1 MSVRSVAVAAVVA
14 VTLVSPLAQ
23 AEQTNAPP
31 APWTEVRIESVAK
44 GLEHPWGLQFL
55 PDGRLLVTERP
66 GRLVIIGR
74 DGKVAGQVANV
85 PKVAAVGQ
93 GGLLDVRLAPD
104 FATSGMV
111 FLSYAEP
118 REGTKNGTSVARAR
132 LVLDDQ
138 GSRLEDVRVIF
149 RQKPAFESPYHF
161 GSRIVPAADRS
172 LFITLGERNFLRE
185 EAQNPA
191 NHIGKVVHIT
201 ADGGPA
207 AGNPKREGWDPLV
220 WSIGHRNIQGAA
232 IDASTGVL
240 WTVEHGARG
249 GDELNHPEAGK
260 NYGWPVITYGRDYS
274 GAKIGIGTHKEG
286 MEQPVYYW
294 DPSIATSGLAVYAGK
309 LFPGWQGN
317 ILVGGLAGKHVE
329 RLVMKDG
336 QVVAVEKLAMD
347 LGKRIRDLREGP
359 DGAIWL
365 LTDEAP
371 WLGIGGSGGEV
382 LRMVPAK
389 GR

>member
-1 MSVRSVAVAAVVA
+1 MSARTLAVAVLLAVAPAAQ
-14 VTLVSPLAQ
+14 LAQ
-23 AEQTNAPP
+23 AEQTNAPA
-31 APWTEVRIESVAK
+31 APRTEVKIESFAK

-66 GRLVIIGR
+66 GRLVIIGK
-74 DGKVAGQVANV
+74 DGKAAAQVANV
-85 PKVAAVGQ
+85 PKVAVAGQ

-104 FATSGMV
+104 FATSGIV

-118 REGTKNGTSVARAR
+118 REGGSNGTSVARAR
-132 LVLDDQ
+132 LVADGQ
-138 GSRLEDVRVIF
+138 GGRLEDVRVIF
-149 RQKPAFESPYHF
+149 RQEPAIESPYHF
-161 GSRIVPAADRS
+161 GSRIVPATDGS

-191 NHIGKVVHIT
+191 NHIGKVVRIT
-201 ADGGPA
+201 PDGEAA
-207 AGNPKREGWDPLV
+207 AGNPRREGWDARV

-232 IDASTGVL
+232 IDAKTGVL

-274 GAKIGIGTHKEG
+274 GARIGIGTHKEG

-294 DPSIATSGLAVYAGK
+294 DPSIATSGLAVYSGK
-309 LFPGWQGN
+309 LFPAWEGN
-317 ILVGGLAGKHVE
+317 IFVGGLAGQHVE

-336 QVVAVEKLAMD
+336 EVVAVEKLATD
-347 LGKRIRDLREGP
+347 VGKRIRDVREGP
-359 DGAIWL
+359 DGALWL

-371 WLGIGGSGGEV
+371 WLGIGGVGGEV
-382 LRMVPAK
+382 LRLVP
-389 GR
+389 GQSR